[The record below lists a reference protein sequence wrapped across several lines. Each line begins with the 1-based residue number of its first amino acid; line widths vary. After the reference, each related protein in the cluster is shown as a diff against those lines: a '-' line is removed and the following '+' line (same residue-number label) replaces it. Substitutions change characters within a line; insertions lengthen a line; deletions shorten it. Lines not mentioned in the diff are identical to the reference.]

1 MFNFYLLEESPVKM
15 WGEDTVFQH
24 LVFMWRGDSILF
36 PCDWGTK
43 CEKKK
48 VQNASGNLASY
59 GEHCEKSSGGKKCLV
74 YINQIIREINISQ
87 GSSWSSDSK
96 LGPFHE
102 GFIY

>member
-1 MFNFYLLEESPVKM
+1 M

-48 VQNASGNLASY
+48 S
-59 GEHCEKSSGGKKCLV
+59 KMPLV
-74 YINQIIREINISQ
+74 ILHLMVNTVRSQ
-87 GSSWSSDSK
+87 VEERSV
-96 LGPFHE
+96 L
-102 GFIY
+102 FI